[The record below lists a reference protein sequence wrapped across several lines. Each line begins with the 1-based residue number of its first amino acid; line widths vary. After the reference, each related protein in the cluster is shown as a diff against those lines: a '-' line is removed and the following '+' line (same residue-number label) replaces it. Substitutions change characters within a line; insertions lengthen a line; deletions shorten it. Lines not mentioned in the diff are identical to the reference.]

1 MEYTNLTKEQIQTII
16 HYRKNKTKFY
26 SLSNDEIN
34 ALFEFLQESFLC
46 IVFKQEKFLFKVDK
60 RKDWKEY
67 RKKVWEITK
76 QQDCDSLPDSEK
88 QRATN
93 IKHFQSKEHYV
104 LDHIVSI
111 WYGYKH
117 GLPENEIGHI
127 SNLRWISAK
136 ENSRKGIRCGT
147 NSFL

>member
-67 RKKVWEITK
+67 RLLNQSPAKAGLRQKRY
-76 QQDCDSLPDSEK
+76 SLRY
-88 QRATN
+88 QFFFVNT
-93 IKHFQSKEHYV
+93 HT
-104 LDHIVSI
+104 
-111 WYGYKH
+111 YKI
-117 GLPENEIGHI
+117 L
-127 SNLRWISAK
+127 
-136 ENSRKGIRCGT
+136 
-147 NSFL
+147 F